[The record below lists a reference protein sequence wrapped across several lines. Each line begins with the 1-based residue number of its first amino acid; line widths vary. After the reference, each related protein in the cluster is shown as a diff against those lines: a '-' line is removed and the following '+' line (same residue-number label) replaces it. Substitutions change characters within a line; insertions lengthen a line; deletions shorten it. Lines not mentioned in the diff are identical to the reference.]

1 MVSQVVHSCL
11 EFTRSSFLVRLL
23 GWARDR
29 CLESFLVKFPFKFQ
43 AKYQVRSRDRSRD
56 RSQARS
62 QARYRVRSLVNTH
75 SRIQYTC
82 LCSLLQVGF
91 CR

>member
-23 GWARDR
+23 GWSRDR

-43 AKYQVRSRDRSRD
+43 AKYQVRSRDRS
-56 RSQARS
+56 QARS

-75 SRIQYTC
+75 SRIQDTC